1 MDTLKKFA
9 FIIILIISAGCT
21 GNDNK
26 TMDKAEALMQDNPQ
40 KALLL
45 LDSLKQNSIKGN
57 HSNARFALLYSMALD
72 KNYIDVTDDS
82 LICIAEDWYSRK
94 GDVREK
100 FLSYYYKG
108 VVNSNAKK
116 YPEAITA
123 FSQAQKYENQ
133 IDDNY
138 LLGLLYNQM
147 GYIYENHYDYKKS
160 LESFSKAHDLY
171 EAAGKTN
178 HKNYMLLNIATAYW
192 NTSENTKDSSLIK
205 SEFYFQKALEE
216 GIKTNYNIITK
227 KASQYLFIQYMQ
239 RGILSEA
246 SRIYE
251 QFNISE
257 NIHSAVLM
265 AALAKYHYLQN
276 DDIFGQKF
284 IDSAWKSCRGIND
297 TAILYQWE
305 YDILKHSKKFEDA
318 LTALEHNN
326 EIQNRSVRLNL
337 EQPILEIQ
345 KQLLEK
351 NVEYSSYKLKSTK
364 NLIILAGL
372 LIIALMLIAYV
383 LLKIWINKKNE
394 KLNGYIILLAELQDN
409 LQNLQEG
416 LHEKDNQLNS
426 AITNT
431 KDIIK
436 NRLSL
441 INNLSTTI
449 YEKRDTPKAKEIFIR
464 EVENIIEEFRTN
476 ENDLK
481 WMEQV
486 INSTKD
492 NLLQNIYAKYPT
504 LSKEEQRLLCYIY
517 AGFSSKSISVFL
529 NIPIETVYNRKSRI
543 LAKTGLSKAQNKITN
558 TCKIPS

>member
-26 TMDKAEALMQDNPQ
+26 TMDKAEALMQDNP
-40 KALLL
+40 KEALSL
-45 LDSLKQNSIKGN
+45 LDSIKRQPIVGN
-57 HSNARFALLYSMALD
+57 ELNARFALLYSMALD

-147 GYIYENHYDYKKS
+147 GYIYKEHYDHSKS
-160 LESFSKAHDLY
+160 LDAFSKAYHLY
-171 EAAGKTN
+171 DNAGKTR
-178 HKNYMLLNIATAYW
+178 HKNYMLLNIAGCYW
-192 NTSENTKDSSLIK
+192 NISDYTDSEHTYIKAISEGHKTNYWTLIDKSATELIGLYIEQNKYDDAEKLDKKYKLSQTSENAIFLGNIAKL
-205 SEFYFQKALEE
+205 FYKKGNNTNGKIMLQKAWR
-216 GIKTNYNIITK
+216 ISKNIED
-227 KASQYLFIQYMQ
+227 S
-239 RGILSEA
+239 
-246 SRIYE
+246 
-251 QFNISE
+251 
-257 NIHSAVLM
+257 M
-265 AALAKYHYLQN
+265 ALYINEYHINKHLNKY
-276 DDIFGQKF
+276 
-284 IDSAWKSCRGIND
+284 DSAM
-297 TAILYQWE
+297 Q
-305 YDILKHSKKFEDA
+305 
-318 LTALEHNN
+318 ALEK
-326 EIQNRSVRLNL
+326 IQML
-337 EQPILEIQ
+337 ESRAVSTKLQPVLEIQ
-345 KQLLEK
+345 KKLLENDYLYSKYKLESGKKIATLISLLIFILISIALYILHVFISRK
-351 NVEYSSYKLKSTK
+351 NKKISSY
-364 NLIILAGL
+364 
-372 LIIALMLIAYV
+372 M
-383 LLKIWINKKNE
+383 E
-394 KLNGYIILLAELQDN
+394 LLAELQDN

-416 LHEKDNQLNS
+416 LQEKDNQLNS
-426 AITNT
+426 AFTNT
-431 KDIIK
+431 TDIIN

-464 EVENIIEEFRTN
+464 EVENIIEDFRTN

-504 LSKEEQRLLCYIY
+504 LTKEEQRLLCYIY